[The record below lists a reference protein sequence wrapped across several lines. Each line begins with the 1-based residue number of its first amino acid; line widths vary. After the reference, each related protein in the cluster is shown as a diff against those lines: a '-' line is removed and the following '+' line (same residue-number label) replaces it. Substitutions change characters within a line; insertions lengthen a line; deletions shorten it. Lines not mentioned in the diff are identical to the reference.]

1 MGNQPV
7 ALEELDPELFG
18 RMHGILL
25 GLVSQ
30 QKHVEMGQTKTVN
43 LNLNLLDSLK
53 LTIRT

>member
-1 MGNQPV
+1 MWINLWEIMGNQLF

-30 QKHVEMGQTKTVN
+30 EKAC
-43 LNLNLLDSLK
+43 
-53 LTIRT
+53 